1 MSKRNGD
8 RARFEKE
15 RQKKMLRRENTLAL
29 RKTVASSAEG
39 PVGATPTEPKAANT
53 GVN

>member
-8 RARFEKE
+8 KARFQKE

-39 PVGATPTEPKAANT
+39 PVGVMPTEPKAANNN
-53 GVN
+53 VN